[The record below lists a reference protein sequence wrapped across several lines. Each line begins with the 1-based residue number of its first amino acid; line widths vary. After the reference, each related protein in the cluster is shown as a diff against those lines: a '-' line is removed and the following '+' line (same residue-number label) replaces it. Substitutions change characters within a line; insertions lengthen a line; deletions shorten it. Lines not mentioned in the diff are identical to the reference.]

1 MPQAKGTLRFLYYL
15 LGWSFLILGILGA
28 FLPLL
33 PTTPFLLLALY
44 FFSRSSPKWSAWIL
58 NHRVFG
64 PPIHRWREKKAIK
77 KNVKAWALSVLIL
90 SFSISIYMVLH
101 LIWLVAGLLSIFAI
115 LFFFLARLPTND
127 EELNSST
134 VSAQNSQLDG

>member
-1 MPQAKGTLRFLYYL
+1 VPQAKGTLRFLYYL

-77 KNVKAWALSVLIL
+77 KNESLGFVCLNLIIQHQHLHGFTFDLACRWPLEHFRYFVLL
-90 SFSISIYMVLH
+90 PRT
-101 LIWLVAGLLSIFAI
+101 FA
-115 LFFFLARLPTND
+115 N
-127 EELNSST
+127 
-134 VSAQNSQLDG
+134 Q